1 MKRFGNIFAKI
12 IDFEN
17 LKIAHKN
24 ASKGKKHYSQ
34 VKKVNEFQKLHLL
47 NIRAMLKNR
56 TYKVSKYNVEIL
68 NDKGKERELFKLPY
82 YPDRIIQWAIMLQL
96 VFIAIFGKFLF
107 KQIRPFFKREFA
119 LEICRAIYGRHLHL

>member
-68 NDKGKERELFKLPY
+68 NDKGKERELFKLLPVL
-82 YPDRIIQWAIMLQL
+82 AILS
-96 VFIAIFGKFLF
+96 
-107 KQIRPFFKREFA
+107 P
-119 LEICRAIYGRHLHL
+119 